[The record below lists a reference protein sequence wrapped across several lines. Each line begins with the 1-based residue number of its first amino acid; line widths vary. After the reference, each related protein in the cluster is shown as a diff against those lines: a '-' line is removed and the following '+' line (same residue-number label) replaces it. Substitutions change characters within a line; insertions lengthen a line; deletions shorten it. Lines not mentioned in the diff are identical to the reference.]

1 MSILICS
8 RKITDKGKKNTFKM
22 QYHILISALLM
33 MVQPPPGLLIP
44 QLILVYLIPFLLL
57 NLELKFKNLTR
68 QICLNLNNH
77 VQGIFLMKSLKLIK
91 ILSKVHRKY
100 N

>member
-1 MSILICS
+1 
-8 RKITDKGKKNTFKM
+8 M
-22 QYHILISALLM
+22 QYHILISALLI
-33 MVQPPPGLLIP
+33 MVQPPSGVLIP
-44 QLILVYLIPFLLL
+44 QLIFNILDTFFTF
-57 NLELKFKNLTR
+57 KFRIKILNLTR

-91 ILSKVHRKY
+91 ILSKVHRKF